1 MGYPIGE
8 VAMVDYSILNTKSLP
23 FSAKEDFYRE
33 LQNFFMILNYLK
45 DKGYYKSIRSIVD
58 IKSLDIIES
67 TNLQKL
73 LGEIRDRD
81 MKRRV
86 TSLFTNKIIPFEYP
100 ISTTGEELGLIE
112 YRYLD
117 ERVDEIGYADIFQTL
132 LISFNSNEKWNKD
145 RLNLKKLILK
155 ETGDFIEQ
163 EVEIYNASKVEH
175 LENNSEIFEKIDN
188 DKIENLVKNFKEV
201 YKDIF
206 KKLEFSVDVIKDT
219 EYLDKRILRDAI
231 AILYQ
236 LEIGKKKLID
246 FKCSGESESVMNNPE
261 LREERKFRMEDGE
274 ECYMFQHIKNLSAGN
289 RIYFYKKSEEKIYIG
304 YIGRHL
310 KTAKY

>member
-1 MGYPIGE
+1 
-8 VAMVDYSILNTKSLP
+8 MVDYSILNTKSLP
-23 FSAKEDFYRE
+23 FSSKENFYRE
-33 LQNFFMILNYLK
+33 LQNFSMILNYLR
-45 DKGYYKSIRSIVD
+45 DKGYYKSIRSMVD
-58 IKSLDIIES
+58 IKSLDIVEGI
-67 TNLQKL
+67 NLHKL

-81 MKRRV
+81 MRTRII
-86 TSLFTNKIIPFEYP
+86 SLLTNKIIPFEYP
-100 ISTTGEELGLIE
+100 ISTTEEELGLLE

-132 LISFNSNEKWNKD
+132 LISFNSDEKWNKD
-145 RLNLKKLILK
+145 RLNLKKIILE
-155 ETGDFIEQ
+155 ETGNFTEQ

-188 DKIENLVKNFKEV
+188 DKIENLVKNFKET
-201 YKDIF
+201 YKTIF
-206 KKLEFSVDVIKDT
+206 KKLEFSVGIIKDI
-219 EYLDKRILRDAI
+219 EYLDKRVLRDAI

-236 LEIGKKKLID
+236 LEIEKKKLTD

-261 LREERKFRMEDGE
+261 LREERKFRMENGE
-274 ECYMFQHIKNLSAGN
+274 EYYMFQHIKNLPAGN

>member
-86 TSLFTNKIIPFEYP
+86 TSLFTNKIIHLN
-100 ISTTGEELGLIE
+100 IQ
-112 YRYLD
+112 YL
-117 ERVDEIGYADIFQTL
+117 QQ
-132 LISFNSNEKWNKD
+132 EKSS
-145 RLNLKKLILK
+145 
-155 ETGDFIEQ
+155 DF
-163 EVEIYNASKVEH
+163 
-175 LENNSEIFEKIDN
+175 
-188 DKIENLVKNFKEV
+188 
-201 YKDIF
+201 
-206 KKLEFSVDVIKDT
+206 
-219 EYLDKRILRDAI
+219 
-231 AILYQ
+231 
-236 LEIGKKKLID
+236 
-246 FKCSGESESVMNNPE
+246 
-261 LREERKFRMEDGE
+261 
-274 ECYMFQHIKNLSAGN
+274 
-289 RIYFYKKSEEKIYIG
+289 
-304 YIGRHL
+304 
-310 KTAKY
+310 

>member
-23 FSAKEDFYRE
+23 FSSKEDFYRE
-33 LQNFFMILNYLK
+33 LQNFFMILNYLR
-45 DKGYYKSIRSIVD
+45 DKGYYKSIRSMVD
-58 IKSLDIIES
+58 IKSLDIVKDI
-67 TNLQKL
+67 NLYKL

-81 MKRRV
+81 IRRRV

-100 ISTTGEELGLIE
+100 ISTTGEELGLLE

-132 LISFNSNEKWNKD
+132 LISFNSDEKWNKD
-145 RLNLKKLILK
+145 RLNLKKIIL
-155 ETGDFIEQ
+155 EESGEYIEQ

-175 LENNSEIFEKIDN
+175 LKNSYEIFEKIDN
-188 DKIENLVKNFKEV
+188 AKIENLVKNFKEI
-201 YKDIF
+201 YKTIF
-206 KKLEFSVDVIKDT
+206 KKLEFSVDTIKDI
-219 EYLDKRILRDAI
+219 EYLDKRVLRDAI
-231 AILYQ
+231 VILYQ

-261 LREERKFRMEDGE
+261 WREERKFRMENGE
-274 ECYMFQHIKNLSAGN
+274 EYYMFQHIKNLPAGN
-289 RIYFYKKSEEKIYIG
+289 RIYFHKKSEEKIYIG
-304 YIGRHL
+304 YIGKHL
-310 KTAKY
+310 KTVKY